1 MNRTV
6 LAHLIQ
12 TTLANTGTTVSKAT
26 SSIVLDKILSYITD
40 SVASGEKISLSGFGA
55 FTPSER
61 KATVK
66 SNPHRPGEMLNIAG
80 YKCVK
85 FRPFK
90 EFKESVRKG

>member
-6 LAHLIQ
+6 LSHLVQ
-12 TTLANTGTTVSKAT
+12 TTLANNGVQASKAT
-26 SSIVLDKILSYITD
+26 SSIVLDEILSFIVK
-40 SVASGEKISLSGFGA
+40 SVADGEKVSLAGFGS
-55 FTPSER
+55 FVPGER

-66 SNPHRPGEMLNIAG
+66 SNPHRPGEMLNIEG

-90 EFKESVRKG
+90 EFKEAVKEA